1 MLTKIKKY
9 VALTLVLVTFFSMNS
24 VIANGSRS
32 KGQSDASY
40 ANFRNVR
47 AGRIGVNNLYRSQH
61 PANGSSRSVYAN
73 KLAEKYG
80 IRTVVNLSDSK
91 RSLKRYFRK
100 KKISP
105 SYYYRALYNNNRV
118 YTAHMREYH
127 NGSAYRKKVAAGMRF
142 IIKHKGPYLIHCEVG
157 RDRTG
162 YVILLLE
169 CLMGAPYDYMVNDY
183 AQSYINVN
191 HYSAAKARAK
201 AITCLNNEL
210 HYMTGKSKKT
220 NWSKTD
226 LVKGA
231 EGYLKKCGMT
241 YREITKLKK
250 SLSTSYPAPRK

>member
-1 MLTKIKKY
+1 
-9 VALTLVLVTFFSMNS
+9 
-24 VIANGSRS
+24 
-32 KGQSDASY
+32 
-40 ANFRNVR
+40 
-47 AGRIGVNNLYRSQH
+47 
-61 PANGSSRSVYAN
+61 
-73 KLAEKYG
+73 
-80 IRTVVNLSDSK
+80 
-91 RSLKRYFRK
+91 
-100 KKISP
+100 
-105 SYYYRALYNNNRV
+105 
-118 YTAHMREYH
+118 MREYH

-169 CLMGAPYDYMVNDY
+169 CLMGAPYDYMVNEY